1 MINKKFIIILVI
13 FLVIIASV
21 FYFRHRV
28 YYSHGQ
34 NKNTVIFSIEK
45 GEGNGQIAKNLEK
58 EKIISWQWYFYYYL
72 RSHGMLNKI
81 LPGEYELSG
90 NMTIPEIAQT
100 ITTKKEKF
108 VKITFPEGWDSK
120 KMAARLTEN
129 GLDGD
134 DFLALTN
141 DPGDLKKRYD
151 YLNNESVKTLEG
163 FLFPDTYFFKP
174 ETEAKNI
181 VGRMLDTF
189 DEKINA
195 NGLRGE
201 LTKKNIKVR
210 DAVTMASV
218 LEGEVKSESDRK
230 IVSGI
235 FWRRISAGMPL
246 QSCATLAYVLGKN
259 KDQYTIADTQIKS
272 PYNTYANKGLPPGPI
287 NNPGIIALSAAAN
300 PENSPYLFFLTDPK
314 TGETIFSKTAE
325 EHSQNKAKV
334 GL

>member
-1 MINKKFIIILVI
+1 LLLIAVGA
-13 FLVIIASV
+13 FL
-21 FYFRHRV
+21 FFRYEV
-28 YYSHGQ
+28 YYSHGS
-34 NKNTVIFSIEK
+34 NKKTVIFKIEK
-45 GEGNGQIAKNLEK
+45 GEGNGQVAKNLEH
-58 EKIISWQWYFYYYL
+58 EKIVSGQWYFYYYL

-90 NMTIPEIAQT
+90 SLTIPEIAQT

-108 VKITFPEGWDSK
+108 VKVTFPEGWDSK

-129 GLDGD
+129 NLPGD
-134 DFLALTN
+134 EFLKLVN

-151 YLNNESVKTLEG
+151 YLNNNNVTTLEG

-189 DEKINA
+189 DEKINSA
-195 NGLRGE
+195 GLRGN
-201 LTKKNIKVR
+201 LADKNIKIK
-210 DAVTMASV
+210 DAVIMASV
-218 LEGEVKSESDRK
+218 LEGEVKSEADRK

-235 FWRRISAGMPL
+235 FWKRIDAGMPL
-246 QSCATLAYVLGKN
+246 QSCATLAYILGKN
-259 KDQYTIADTQIKS
+259 KDQYTLADTQVKS
-272 PYNTYANKGLPPGPI
+272 PYNTYTNKGLPPGPI
-287 NNPGIIALSAAAN
+287 NNPGIITLSAAAN
-300 PENSPYLFFLTDPK
+300 PQDSPYLFFLTDPK

-325 EHSQNKAKV
+325 EHSQNKARV

>member
-1 MINKKFIIILVI
+1 MSKKTIIFVILILVA
-13 FLVIIASV
+13 IASV
-21 FYFRHRV
+21 FYFRHQV
-28 YYSHGQ
+28 YYSHGA
-34 NKNTVIFSIEK
+34 NRNNIIFEVKK
-45 GEGNGQIAKNLEK
+45 GEGNGEVSKNLEK
-58 EKIISWQWYFYYYL
+58 KGLISGQWYFYYYL
-72 RSHGMLNKI
+72 RSRGMLNKI

-108 VKITFPEGWDSK
+108 IKITFPEGWDSK

-134 DFLALTN
+134 GFLKLVN

-151 YLNNESVKTLEG
+151 YLNTDSVKTLEG
-163 FLFPDTYFFKP
+163 YLFPDTYFFKP
-174 ETEAKNI
+174 ETEAQNI

-189 DEKINA
+189 DEKMNA
-195 NGLRGE
+195 NGLRGDM
-201 LTKKNIKVR
+201 TAKNLKVK
-210 DAVTMASV
+210 DAVTMASI

-235 FWRRISAGMPL
+235 FWKRIQNGMPL
-246 QSCATLAYVLGKN
+246 QSCATLAYALGVK
-259 KDQYTIADTQIKS
+259 KDQYSIADTQVKS
-272 PYNTYANKGLPPGPI
+272 PFNTYMNKGLPPSPI
-287 NNPGIIALSAAAN
+287 NNPGLVAISAAVH
-300 PENSPYLFFLTDPK
+300 PEDSAYMFFLTDPK

-325 EHSQNKAKV
+325 EHNQNKIKV